1 LKLEMASILLSGT
14 YASVSRSAGY
24 FVTPATLVDVAGVP
38 QVTITPPFAV
48 DANTVAV
55 ACYRGAAAAAAATPL
70 FISEAYGA
78 AGVGTITVSS
88 GTVGDAGRVVNVMI
102 FPNAAN

>member
-55 ACYRGAAAAAAATPL
+55 ACYRGAPAAAATPL
-70 FISEAYGA
+70 FISEGYGA